1 MTVMSFFIITM
12 KYIYYTHT
20 HTHIYVYIYIYIAK
34 KKINFSNNSTTHRH
48 TVYIL
53 ENHGCQSLTSYKVYL
68 LKSYPEKSVLYCNL

>member
-1 MTVMSFFIITM
+1 MTVMSFFIIIM
-12 KYIYYTHT
+12 KYTYYTHT
-20 HTHIYVYIYIYIAK
+20 HTNIAN

-68 LKSYPEKSVLYCNL
+68 LKSYPEKSVIL

>member
-1 MTVMSFFIITM
+1 MTVMSFFIIIM
-12 KYIYYTHT
+12 KYTYYTHT
-20 HTHIYVYIYIYIAK
+20 HTHIAK

-68 LKSYPEKSVLYCNL
+68 LKSYPEKSVIL